1 VDGLRRI
8 ADMADRLGL
17 VATAR
22 DQAKETFEKLMKQAA
37 RGFPASR
44 HRDAVCAACLSIA
57 CHDLG
62 MPRTYKEL
70 TSVTADRA
78 AARKDIG
85 KMTAHIRKIRGEV
98 MDIGVV
104 RASHTPTVRGFL
116 ILLQHAIFIC
126 L

>member
-17 VATAR
+17 VATVR
-22 DQAKETFEKLMKQAA
+22 DQAKETFKKLMKLAA
-37 RGFPASR
+37 RGCPAGR
-44 HRDAVCAACLSIA
+44 NRDAICAACLFNA
-57 CHDLG
+57 CRDLG

-85 KMTAHIRKIRGEV
+85 KMTTHIRRLLGEV
-98 MDIGVV
+98 MNDIGVICV
-104 RASHTPTVRGFL
+104 RTNVRV
-116 ILLQHAIFIC
+116 LQSD
-126 L
+126 

>member
-1 VDGLRRI
+1 
-8 ADMADRLGL
+8 

-62 MPRTYKEL
+62 MPQPRTYKEL

-85 KMTAHIRKIRGEV
+85 KMTAHIKRLRGEV
-98 MDIGVV
+98 IDDIGVM
-104 RASHTPTVRGFL
+104 RASR
-116 ILLQHAIFIC
+116 C
-126 L
+126 

>member
-37 RGFPASR
+37 SR
-44 HRDAVCAACLSIA
+44 HRDAVCGACLSIA

-85 KMTAHIRKIRGEV
+85 KMTAHIRKLRGEV

-104 RASHTPTVRGFL
+104 RASHTPTVRV
-116 ILLQHAIFIC
+116 LQAI
-126 L
+126 